1 MRLIAVVRDPL
12 CRLWSSFHYS
22 YSDLVAS
29 VVKPSLDSST
39 STVAARAVQFV
50 EVEIQLLESC
60 FAENGYNPRLG
71 SNAGSFVDITVDCFE
86 SG

>member
-12 CRLWSSFHYS
+12 SRLWSSFHYS

-29 VVKPSLDSST
+29 VVKPSLDAAS
-39 STVAARAVQFV
+39 STVAAHAMHFV
-50 EVEIQLLESC
+50 EVEIGLLERC
-60 FAENGYNPRLG
+60 FAEKGYNPRRG
-71 SNAGSFVDITVDCFE
+71 SKAGAFVDITIDCFE

>member
-12 CRLWSSFHYS
+12 SRLWSSFHYS

-29 VVKPSLDSST
+29 AVMPSLDSST
-39 STVAARAVQFV
+39 STVAARAMQFV
-50 EVEIQLLESC
+50 EVEIELLEGC
-60 FAENGYNPRLG
+60 FAQKGYNPRLG
-71 SNAGSFVDITVDCFE
+71 SKAGSFVDITVDCFE